1 MSTKSDLLEA
11 HEAMASLLDAKIGHM
26 AEWKAFRAVNRA
38 LLAAKAQEAQV
49 TSEQPG
55 MRIRNLAAASDEP
68 TAVLHKSN

>member
-55 MRIRNLAAASDEP
+55 MRIQSCRGVGRTNRRP
-68 TAVLHKSN
+68 TQV